1 MSDVQ
6 AILFNYKLHGMTRAL
21 ANATFRLIDKSNY
34 NEQHDNKTELR
45 AQNSDQRRQRTNAAC
60 EILVLKTRNV

>member
-6 AILFNYKLHGMTRAL
+6 AILSNYKLHGMYDTSSLQTQRS
-21 ANATFRLIDKSNY
+21 DKSNY